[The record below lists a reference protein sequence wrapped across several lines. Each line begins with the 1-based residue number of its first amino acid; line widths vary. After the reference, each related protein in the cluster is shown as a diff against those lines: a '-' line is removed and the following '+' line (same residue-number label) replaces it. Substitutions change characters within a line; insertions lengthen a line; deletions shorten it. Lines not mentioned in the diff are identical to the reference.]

1 MAMGEGMPRRR
12 KKQESRLNWVFY
24 IAFAILVFWIV
35 KMVLKIDPPFEDLLS
50 NIPWISVAFGAGAL
64 YAKVALISKD
74 VDDVQDK
81 LDKMADLTTKTS
93 AIEKNV
99 DCIQNDLKQV
109 RDTTNQIKGKLR
121 IP

>member
-1 MAMGEGMPRRR
+1 MGEEMPRKR

-24 IAFAILVFWIV
+24 IAFVVLVFWII
-35 KMVLKIDPPFEDLLS
+35 KMILKIDPPFDDVLS

-81 LDKMADLTTKTS
+81 LDKIADVSTKTS

-109 RDTTNQIKGKLR
+109 RDMANQIKGKLG